1 MATSGSVP
9 VKVLHESE
17 GHTVTVEL
25 KTGELYRGQLD
36 SSEDTM
42 NVALSNVVHTGR
54 DGRVTKCV
62 AEGWRERGGGR
73 ACGPPAATPIRVAL
87 HPAG

>member
-1 MATSGSVP
+1 MATTATSVP

-17 GHTVTVEL
+17 GHVVTVEL

-42 NVALSNVVHTGR
+42 NVALSSVVHTAR
-54 DGRVTKCV
+54 DGRVTK
-62 AEGWRERGGGR
+62 
-73 ACGPPAATPIRVAL
+73 
-87 HPAG
+87 